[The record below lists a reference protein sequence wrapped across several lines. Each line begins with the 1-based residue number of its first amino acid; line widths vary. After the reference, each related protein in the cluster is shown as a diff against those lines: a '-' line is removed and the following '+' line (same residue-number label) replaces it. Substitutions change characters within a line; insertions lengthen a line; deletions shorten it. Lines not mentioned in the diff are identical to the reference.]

1 MRTVGRQPTPK
12 WGKNEANVAVNDRSA
27 RWSLT
32 ATPLKC
38 GSLLTR
44 SSFFQRKKKIT
55 RRRELG
61 SALLQWPTSKTQ
73 NPAVERQAVF
83 VRKSGRSANAGIGRG
98 VRLARPSHK
107 PRPTAQ
113 EATQA
118 RILLR

>member
-1 MRTVGRQPTPK
+1 
-12 WGKNEANVAVNDRSA
+12 VAVNDRSA

-38 GSLLTR
+38 VSLLTR
-44 SSFFQRKKKIT
+44 RSFFQKRKSA

-61 SALLQWPTSKTQ
+61 SAWPLQMQ

-83 VRKSGRSANAGIGRG
+83 VRKSVRSTNAGIGRG

-107 PRPTAQ
+107 PRPMAQ